1 MTDFARLRDRMV
13 EVQLARRGIRDAS
26 VLAAMRLVP
35 RERFVPAGL
44 EKFAYRDS
52 PLPIGEEQTIS
63 QPWIVAAMIEAAEVA
78 PGDRALEVGAGSG
91 YAAAVLGQIADRVF
105 AIERRSA
112 LATLARER
120 IAALGY
126 DNIDIRIGDG
136 TRGLEA
142 EAPFNAILVSAG
154 SPDVPQALKQQLAI
168 GGHLVIPVGA
178 RGEQILCKLTRTGE
192 TRFEELNLGA
202 VMFVPLI
209 GEQGWQ
215 SGPAD

>member
-13 EVQLARRGIRDAS
+13 EMQLARRGIRDAS
-26 VLAAMRLVP
+26 VLAAMRRVP

-112 LATLARER
+112 LAALARAR

-126 DNIDIRIGDG
+126 DNVDIRVGDG

-142 EAPFNAILVSAG
+142 EAPFDAILVSAG
-154 SPDVPQALKQQLAI
+154 GPDVPQALKQQLAI
-168 GGHLVIPVGA
+168 GGHLVIPIGP
-178 RGEQILCKLTRTGE
+178 RGEQVLCKLTRTGE
-192 TRFEELNLGA
+192 TRFEERNLGA

-209 GEQGWQ
+209 GEQGWRNG
-215 SGPAD
+215 SAE